1 MLDIDNNKQNEVD
14 GDVNKQRHEDWNDF
28 GSHVVGPSQMIAIFW
43 RILLGVGEM
52 YTCLVHLTEVL
63 RLIIINNLSDGGNQE
78 ATIVYPINVIQNSIR
93 DVKNINKAE
102 TNV

>member
-1 MLDIDNNKQNEVD
+1 
-14 GDVNKQRHEDWNDF
+14 
-28 GSHVVGPSQMIAIFW
+28 
-43 RILLGVGEM
+43 M
-52 YTCLVHLTEVL
+52 YTFLVHLTEVL